1 VRSVPRP
8 LVRSLPFVSLAVLLW
23 LGFRGFSPAPPVGP
37 FLDPVHGVWAV
48 ARGASLDTSEAARI
62 PSLGAD
68 VRVVYDDRGVPHIF
82 AASVEDATRA
92 LGFVV
97 ARDRLF
103 QMELAT
109 RAAAGRLT
117 ELAGDP
123 ALQVDRTQRS
133 LGLPWAGERKLAAID
148 TSSPGWHG
156 MQAYAEGVNAWIG
169 SMGIEDVPL
178 EYHLLG
184 RRPSRWEPVQ
194 SIHLLTRMAWT
205 LAYGDLEL
213 RMRQVEALVGR
224 EAAAALFP
232 RNSPIQEPIV
242 PNGRRE
248 PRVDLATLPAPR
260 RLNAREANLLSALDH
275 LRGRARLTSGGL
287 DEAGDALGSN
297 NWAVAPRRTRNGYAL
312 LAGDP
317 HLELTLPSIW
327 YEAHLVVPG
336 QLDVYGV
343 TIPGSPG
350 IIIGFNRDIA
360 WSFTNV
366 ESDVVD
372 YFVEVVDDPR
382 RPTRYR
388 LDGTWR
394 PLQQRIETYHDK
406 GGDVIATDTVLYT
419 HRGPVMREGQLWVSM
434 RWTAHDTTNE
444 SDALARATRSR
455 SVTEW
460 LDAMTGFSVPAQNG
474 IVADRSGTIAI
485 RSTGRFPVRAPGA
498 RGERLQDGASTAND
512 WRGALPVSRYPFAM
526 NPAQG
531 YLVSANQQPVDP
543 RLDSTYLGAHW
554 YSPWRAMRINSLL
567 RTDSSVTPD
576 AMRRYQTDPGSA
588 RADAFA
594 PAFLAAAAVL
604 RAAGRSDATLD
615 TAARLLGEWDR
626 RYTKDNERAV
636 LFESMMSALQDR
648 TWDELARPPHAV
660 IRKEGRRG
668 VRSRTAPPRVDTPAD
683 QLLAILLR
691 DPSSPWWDA
700 RATRQIVE
708 RRDDILADAI
718 RDGYRRVREQHG
730 DPASGGW
737 RWDRVHH
744 ANIYHLLRLEPLSR
758 LDVPVQGGPSTLS
771 PSSGQGRFGPS
782 WRMVVEL
789 APELRAWTIYPGGQ
803 SGNAASTRYADRLA
817 RWSAGELDSALV
829 PRTEAGIPASRVAAR
844 LTLTRDE

>member
-1 VRSVPRP
+1 VRRAALSVAA
-8 LVRSLPFVSLAVLLW
+8 LAVLLW
-23 LGFRGFSPAPPVGP
+23 LGVRGFSPAPPVGP

-48 ARGASLDTSEAARI
+48 ARGASLETREASRI
-62 PSLGAD
+62 VSLGAD

-117 ELAGDP
+117 ELAGDR
-123 ALQVDRTQRS
+123 ALEVDRTQRS
-133 LGLPWAGERKLAAID
+133 LGLPWAAERKLAAID
-148 TSSPGWHG
+148 TSSPGWRG
-156 MQAYAEGVNAWIG
+156 MLAYAEGVNAWIG
-169 SMGIEDVPL
+169 SMGVEDVPL
-178 EYHLLG
+178 EYHFLG
-184 RRPSRWEPVQ
+184 VRPSRWEPVQ
-194 SIHLLTRMAWT
+194 SIHLLNRMAWT

-232 RNSPIQEPIV
+232 RNSPMQEPIV

-248 PRVDLATLPAPR
+248 PRVDLARLPSPR
-260 RLNAREANLLSALDH
+260 QLDTREANLLSTLDR
-275 LRGRARLTSGGL
+275 LRERVRLTSGAP
-287 DEAGDALGSN
+287 DEPGDALGSN
-297 NWAVAPRRTRNGYAL
+297 NWAVAPRRTRDGHAL

-317 HLELTLPSIW
+317 HLELTLPAIW
-327 YEAHLVVPG
+327 YEAHLVVPE

-350 IIIGFNRDIA
+350 IIIGFNRDLA

-382 RPTRYR
+382 RPAYYR
-388 LDGTWR
+388 LDGAWK
-394 PLQQRIETYHDK
+394 PLEQRIETYRDK
-406 GGDVIATDTVLYT
+406 GGDVVAIDTVLYT
-419 HRGPVMREGQLWVSM
+419 HRGPLMREGRLWLSM
-434 RWTAHDTTNE
+434 RWTVHDTTNE
-444 SDALARATRSR
+444 SDALARAAQSQ
-455 SVTEW
+455 SVTQW

-474 IVADRSGTIAI
+474 IVADRTGTIAI

-498 RGERLQDGASTAND
+498 SGERLQDGASTAND
-512 WRGALPVSRYPFAM
+512 WHGALPVSSYPFAL
-526 NPAQG
+526 NPPQG
-531 YLVSANQQPVDP
+531 YVASANQQPFDP
-543 RLDSTYLGAHW
+543 RVDSTYLGAHW
-554 YSPWRAMRINSLL
+554 YSPWRAIRINSLL

-594 PAFLAAAAVL
+594 PAFLAAAAAL
-604 RAAGRSDATLD
+604 HAAGRSDATLD
-615 TAARLLGEWDR
+615 TAARLLREWDR
-626 RYTKDNERAV
+626 RYTKDNQRAV
-636 LFESMMSALQDR
+636 LFESMMSVLQDR
-648 TWDELARPPHAV
+648 TWDELARPAHPV
-660 IRKEGRRG
+660 MRKEGRRG
-668 VRSRTAPPRVDTPAD
+668 VRSRTAPLRVDTPAD
-683 QLLAILLR
+683 QLLAVLLR
-691 DPSSPWWDA
+691 DPSSPWWDV

-708 RRDDILADAI
+708 RRDDILADAM
-718 RDGYRRVREQHG
+718 RDGYRHVREQYG
-730 DPASGGW
+730 EPASGGW

-771 PSSGQGRFGPS
+771 PSSGQGRFGAS

-789 APELRAWTIYPGGQ
+789 GPEVRAWTIYPGGQ

-817 RWSAGELDSALV
+817 RWSGGELDSALI
-829 PRTEAGIPASRVAAR
+829 PRTEAGIPANRVAAR
-844 LTLTRDE
+844 LTLTREP